1 MGETLLIL
9 AGIGSALAAL
19 AHVVCVIVGGPAY
32 RLLGAGERMAHAAE
46 AGHWQPAAV
55 TLAIASLL
63 GVWALLAFSGAGLVP
78 PIPFTRPALVLIS
91 VVYLA
96 RGLAFPLLIPAFPE
110 NSLRFWLVSSGMCL
124 VMGGLHAWG
133 VVLRWGEM

>member
-1 MGETLLIL
+1 MGETLLTL
-9 AGIGSALAAL
+9 AGACSALAAL

-32 RLLGAGERMAHAAE
+32 RLMGAGERMARAAE

-55 TLAIASLL
+55 TLAIATLL
-63 GVWALLAFSGAGLVP
+63 GMWALLAFSGAGLVP

-91 VVYLA
+91 AAYLA
-96 RGLAFPLLIPAFPE
+96 RGVTFPLLMSAFPE
-110 NSLRFWLVSSGMCL
+110 NSLRFWLVSSGVCL

-133 VVLRWGEM
+133 VVLRWGAM